1 MRDPTRQSM
10 RSTRRAPREDA
21 TNVHAFPRIPRH
33 TNASIHPAHR
43 SPVSTLAS
51 HRIASRRV
59 HHRRPAS
66 PPPSSRPPVAPA
78 RRHPTTD
85 DPSADVRADASKK
98 HIEPTFR
105 ARTTHRSPRATGRG
119 RRHGRRRHRPHHH
132 RPRPRRACGI
142 EPAASDVTAARARPM
157 GVVLVLFFGYFFWI
171 LIRFGV
177 CPLRTCRVVYS

>member
-1 MRDPTRQSM
+1 M

-66 PPPSSRPPVAPA
+66 PPPSTRPPVSHP
-78 RRHPTTD
+78 RVVTRPPTTFGQT
-85 DPSADVRADASKK
+85 RDATAREYKK
-98 HIEPTFR
+98 KHTHIEPTFR
-105 ARTTHRSPRATGRG
+105 ARTTHPSPRATRRG
-119 RRHGRRRHRPHHH
+119 RRHGRRRRHRPHHH

-157 GVVLVLFFGYFFWI
+157 GVVLVFCFGSIFFGY
-171 LIRFGV
+171 
-177 CPLRTCRVVYS
+177 